1 MDLLHPAVALL
12 AKRATAEELEQAR
25 QIVANAIAEAGRLH
39 EARYQ
44 RPARNSYRL
53 KPGTVIGNGTTVLPI
68 RRRSRSRR
76 GANGAEAPPPLLEIT
91 EEIARAA
98 ALVAEADA
106 LAAARS
112 GSFSNV
118 PAGNVTRRQTSAGT
132 FWMQGLARK
141 GRVPW
146 GGNSIY
152 AVFRNVRDYGAVGNG
167 ITASLRPSP
176 E

>member
-1 MDLLHPAVALL
+1 VDLLHPAVALL

-76 GANGAEAPPPLLEIT
+76 GADGAEAPPPLLEIT
-91 EEIARAA
+91 EETLVPPPSWPRPTLWPQRALGASRMCQLAMSLAARHRQAPFGCKVWHARAVSHGA
-98 ALVAEADA
+98 AIPFMPYFAMCATMA
-106 LAAARS
+106 QLA
-112 GSFSNV
+112 
-118 PAGNVTRRQTSAGT
+118 
-132 FWMQGLARK
+132 
-141 GRVPW
+141 
-146 GGNSIY
+146 
-152 AVFRNVRDYGAVGNG
+152 
-167 ITASLRPSP
+167 TASLRV
-176 E
+176 